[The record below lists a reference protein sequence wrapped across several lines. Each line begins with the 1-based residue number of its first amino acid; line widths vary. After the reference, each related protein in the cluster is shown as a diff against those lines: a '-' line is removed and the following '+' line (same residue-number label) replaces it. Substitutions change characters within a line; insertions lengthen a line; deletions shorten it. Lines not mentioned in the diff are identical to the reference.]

1 MDFTGIVWW
10 AYIVTGIAGIG
21 FGILQSLVM
30 KHAVLGAQPRQWL
43 YVVKLALWAVA
54 LGVMALI
61 SVALLLVFAVVASIT
76 LVIGSALIYHR
87 AQKEAR

>member
-1 MDFTGIVWW
+1 MDISNDG
-10 AYIVTGIAGIG
+10 
-21 FGILQSLVM
+21 
-30 KHAVLGAQPRQWL
+30 QWL